1 VGQGDFDVVRQG
13 GMSTLFGGVYAP
25 STLGSFLREFTHGH
39 VLQLLAAARGFLVQL
54 AGRVP
59 LLRGIDQVCF
69 VDVDSMLRRMYGK
82 KKQGVAFGHTK
93 VGGYNVL
100 LRGYNPLLAT
110 ISTLDAAPVVAASRL
125 RSGNAGSA
133 RGRPR

>member
-1 VGQGDFDVVRQG
+1 MVSTILAGMVAGADCIDDLDVVRHG
-13 GMSTLFGGVYAP
+13 GMSALFGGVYSP

-39 VLQLLAAARGFLVQL
+39 ALQLLAAGRQLLVELAR
-54 AGRVP
+54 RVP
-59 LLRGIDQVCF
+59 LLRGIDAVCF

-93 VGGYNVL
+93 VGGCNVL

-110 ISTLDAAPVVAASRL
+110 TSTMQASV
-125 RSGNAGSA
+125 G
-133 RGRPR
+133 